1 MGLSTTEELRRR
13 DQNNDGFERRDQTG
27 DGFEW
32 RDLTS
37 DGFGWSEGWTT
48 IALSLSLFLLFYFQ
62 SVKFYLKVI

>member
-13 DQNNDGFERRDQTG
+13 DQNNDGFERCDQIG

-32 RDLTS
+32 CDLTS
-37 DGFGWSEGWTT
+37 DGFGWIEGWTT
-48 IALSLSLFLLFYFQ
+48 IALSLSLFLLFCFQ